1 MHPRRSP
8 GSNAG
13 SLPAAAPSAPWCR
26 EPAAAPAHLQ
36 PFLAVETAELLV
48 VHDQALA
55 GKQDVQATITE
66 AAALRC
72 EFAQACAHARV
83 VRSNAAVADR
93 TAVRPEHR
101 TRPPL
106 AHLEHATQVSDSL
119 ALGSGRHHFFAA
131 MSLSM
136 ALSSIASSK
145 SFLSL
150 VFSSSSAFNRLAS
163 DTSRPPY
170 FAFHL

>member
-1 MHPRRSP
+1 MRWTAPRRGPCSSDAR
-8 GSNAG
+8 GT
-13 SLPAAAPSAPWCR
+13 PAAAGP
-26 EPAAAPAHLQ
+26 PAAPLSR
-36 PFLAVETAELLV
+36 
-48 VHDQALA
+48 
-55 GKQDVQATITE
+55 
-66 AAALRC
+66 LRC

-106 AHLEHATQVSDSL
+106 AHLEHAIQVSDSL

-136 ALSSIASSK
+136 ALSSIASAK